1 MTTGAVTVSVVSHGH
16 GAMVERLIGE
26 LLECPSVGRVILTF
40 NIPEVQAATMLNER
54 VIVLKNVGPMGFGA
68 NHNAAFAL
76 CETPFFCPLNPDIK
90 ISGDPFDVLVK
101 RLAEVPDAAL
111 AAPLIVTPDGKH
123 EDNFRRFPTLWS
135 LVKKAVVGQ
144 RGAYAVSPG
153 DGVFFP
159 EWAAGMFMLFRTSAY
174 RELRGFDEAYY
185 LYYED
190 VDICVRAWRGEM
202 KVMAC
207 PEVAVVHD
215 ARRESH
221 RSLRFMRWHWESM
234 LRYFWRLY
242 VVFRGN

>member
-1 MTTGAVTVSVVSHGH
+1 MRSGAVTVSIVSHGH
-16 GAMVERLIGE
+16 GAMVGRLIGE
-26 LLECPSVGRVILTF
+26 LLECPSVGRVVVTF
-40 NIPEVQAATMLNER
+40 NIPEVLALETADER
-54 VIVLKNVGPMGFGA
+54 VIVLRNVDPKGFGA

-76 CETPFFCPLNPDIK
+76 CETAFFCPVNPDIK
-90 ISGDPFDVLVK
+90 VSGDPFDILVEL
-101 RLAEVPDAAL
+101 LAEVPDAAL
-111 AAPLIVTPDGKH
+111 AAPLIVTPDGEH

-135 LVKKAVVGQ
+135 LVKKAVAGQ
-144 RGAYAVSPG
+144 RGAYSVSPG

-174 RELRGFDEAYY
+174 RKLQGFDEAYY

-215 ARRESH
+215 ARRES
-221 RSLRFMRWHWESM
+221 RRNLRFMRWHGESM
-234 LRYFWRLY
+234 LRYFLKYWGRLPC
-242 VVFRGN
+242 